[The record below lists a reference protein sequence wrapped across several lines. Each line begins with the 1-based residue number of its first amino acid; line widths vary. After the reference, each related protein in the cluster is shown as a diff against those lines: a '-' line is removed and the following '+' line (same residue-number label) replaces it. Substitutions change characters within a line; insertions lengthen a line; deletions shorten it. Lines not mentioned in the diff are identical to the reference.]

1 MNETPTVI
9 TERVDDI
16 PLLLA
21 HLERMGVQRLL
32 DEHFPTHGNWAGLSL
47 GWIAVV
53 WLTHILS
60 EADHRLNHVQAWS
73 ERRLETL
80 HRCTGQPVCPL
91 DFSDDRLASVLR
103 ALSVD
108 TRWDAFEAALSPW
121 LLRVY
126 DLRTERVRLD
136 STTASGYGPVTP
148 DGLFQFGHSK
158 DRRPDLPQ
166 VKVMLATL
174 DPLGLPVA
182 TDVLPGQRADD
193 PLYIPAIT
201 RVRKSLGGQ
210 GLLYV
215 GDCKM
220 AALETRALLQAGGD
234 FYLCPLSEPQ
244 LPVEELEA
252 YLTPVWAEDQ
262 GVTPITRV
270 RADGT
275 EESIA
280 QGYERTE
287 TLRAVVEGHPCS
299 WEERRLVVRSVKQAQ
314 AAEAALRGRLAKAQ
328 ATLAALNARGRG
340 KRRFPAVEPLRQAT
354 EAVLHQY
361 RVQGLLRVH
370 YEEKVYE
377 RCVRGYGGRPAR
389 RQEERDV
396 HVTAVVDEEALDTA
410 VRRLG
415 WRVYATNQPAAS
427 LSLPQAVLAYREQYI
442 VERSFGRLKG
452 RPLSLTPMY
461 VERDDHA
468 TGLMRLLSLGLRV
481 LTLLEFVVRR
491 RLATAKTP
499 LAGLYAGNPQRG
511 TTHPTAERL
520 LDAFQDLT
528 LTIVRTGCHR
538 WAHLTP
544 LSTVQERILTLLDF
558 PTHIYM
564 RLCADFPKP
573 P

>member
-1 MNETPTVI
+1 
-9 TERVDDI
+9 
-16 PLLLA
+16 
-21 HLERMGVQRLL
+21 
-32 DEHFPTHGNWAGLSL
+32 
-47 GWIAVV
+47 
-53 WLTHILS
+53 
-60 EADHRLNHVQAWS
+60 
-73 ERRLETL
+73 
-80 HRCTGQPVCPL
+80 
-91 DFSDDRLASVLR
+91 
-103 ALSVD
+103 
-108 TRWDAFEAALSPW
+108 
-121 LLRVY
+121 
-126 DLRTERVRLD
+126 
-136 STTASGYGPVTP
+136 
-148 DGLFQFGHSK
+148 
-158 DRRPDLPQ
+158 
-166 VKVMLATL
+166 
-174 DPLGLPVA
+174 
-182 TDVLPGQRADD
+182 
-193 PLYIPAIT
+193 
-201 RVRKSLGGQ
+201 
-210 GLLYV
+210 V
-215 GDCKM
+215 GDGKL
-220 AALETRALLQAGGD
+220 AALETRAFLQAGGD
-234 FYLCPLSEPQ
+234 FYLCPLSEHQ
-244 LPVEELEA
+244 LPVEALDA
-252 YLTPVWAEDQ
+252 SLTPVWAEDQ
-262 GVTPITRV
+262 GVPPITRV

-275 EESIA
+275 AERIA
-280 QGYERTE
+280 QGYERAD
-287 TLRAVVEGHPCS
+287 TLRAVVEGHACS

-314 AAEAALRGRLAKAQ
+314 AAEAARRGRLAKAQ
-328 ATLAALNARGRG
+328 APLAALNERGRG

-361 RVQGLLRVH
+361 RVQGLLRVR
-370 YEEKVYE
+370 YEGQVHE

-396 HVTAVVDEEALDTA
+396 HVTAVVDEEALDAA

-427 LSLPQAVLAYREQYI
+427 LSLPQAGLAYREQYI
-442 VERSFGRLKG
+442 VERSFGRLQG

-468 TGLMRLLSLGLRV
+468 TGLMRLLSLGFRV

>member
-220 AALETRALLQAGGD
+220 AALETRAFLQAGGD
-234 FYLCPLSEPQ
+234 FYLCPLSEHQ

-314 AAEAALRGRLAKAQ
+314 AAEAALRGRLANAQ
-328 ATLAALNARGRG
+328 ATLAALNERGRG

-396 HVTAVVDEEALDTA
+396 HVTVVVDEEALGTA

-491 RLATAKTP
+491 RLATEKTP

>member
-1 MNETPTVI
+1 
-9 TERVDDI
+9 
-16 PLLLA
+16 
-21 HLERMGVQRLL
+21 
-32 DEHFPTHGNWAGLSL
+32 
-47 GWIAVV
+47 
-53 WLTHILS
+53 
-60 EADHRLNHVQAWS
+60 
-73 ERRLETL
+73 
-80 HRCTGQPVCPL
+80 VCPL

-103 ALSVD
+103 ALRVD

-126 DLRTERVRLD
+126 DMRTERVRLD

-220 AALETRALLQAGGD
+220 AALETRAFLQAGGD
-234 FYLCPLSEPQ
+234 FSLCPLSEPQ

-361 RVQGLLRVH
+361 RVQGLLRVR
-370 YEEKVYE
+370 YEGQVHE

-396 HVTAVVDEEALDTA
+396 HVTAVVDEEALDAA

-427 LSLPQAVLAYREQYI
+427 LSLPQAGLAYREQYI

-461 VERDDHA
+461 VRGRGILH
-468 TGLMRLLSLGLRV
+468 
-481 LTLLEFVVRR
+481 
-491 RLATAKTP
+491 
-499 LAGLYAGNPQRG
+499 NP
-511 TTHPTAERL
+511 
-520 LDAFQDLT
+520 
-528 LTIVRTGCHR
+528 C
-538 WAHLTP
+538 
-544 LSTVQERILTLLDF
+544 
-558 PTHIYM
+558 
-564 RLCADFPKP
+564 
-573 P
+573 

>member
-1 MNETPTVI
+1 
-9 TERVDDI
+9 
-16 PLLLA
+16 LLA

-47 GWIAVV
+47 GWIVVV

-80 HRCTGQPVCPL
+80 HRCTEQSVCPL
-91 DFSDDRLASVLR
+91 DCSDDRLAGVLR

-108 TRWDAFEAALSPW
+108 TRWDAFEATLSPL

-136 STTASGYGPVTP
+136 RTTARDYGPVTP
-148 DGLFQFGHSK
+148 DGLCQCGHSK
-158 DRRPDLPQ
+158 DRRPALPQ

-193 PLYIPAIT
+193 PLYRPALT

-215 GDCKM
+215 GDGKL
-220 AALETRALLQAGGD
+220 AALETRAFLQAGGD
-234 FYLCPLSEPQ
+234 FYLCPLSEHQ
-244 LPVEELEA
+244 LPVEALDA
-252 YLTPVWAEDQ
+252 SLTPVWAEDQ
-262 GVTPITRV
+262 GVPPITRV

-275 EESIA
+275 AERIA
-280 QGYERTE
+280 QGYERAD
-287 TLRAVVEGHPCS
+287 TLRAVVEGHACS

-314 AAEAALRGRLAKAQ
+314 AAEAARRGRLAKAQ
-328 ATLAALNARGRG
+328 APLAALNERGRG

-361 RVQGLLRVH
+361 RVQGLLRVR
-370 YEEKVYE
+370 YEGQVHE

-396 HVTAVVDEEALDTA
+396 HVTAVVDEEALDAA

-461 VERDDHA
+461 VRGRGILH
-468 TGLMRLLSLGLRV
+468 
-481 LTLLEFVVRR
+481 
-491 RLATAKTP
+491 
-499 LAGLYAGNPQRG
+499 NP
-511 TTHPTAERL
+511 
-520 LDAFQDLT
+520 
-528 LTIVRTGCHR
+528 C
-538 WAHLTP
+538 
-544 LSTVQERILTLLDF
+544 
-558 PTHIYM
+558 
-564 RLCADFPKP
+564 
-573 P
+573 

>member
-126 DLRTERVRLD
+126 DMRTERVRLD

-220 AALETRALLQAGGD
+220 AALETRAFLQAGGD
-234 FYLCPLSEPQ
+234 FSLCPLSEPQ

-370 YEEKVYE
+370 YEEKVSE

-442 VERSFGRLKG
+442 VERSFGRLQG